1 MYTVYTYWN
10 SEGVIAVLN
19 AIAMFM
25 GTGDYLGLLRTFAI
39 AGMLVAVGVGLVKIS
54 AKEPMQYFV
63 FLGLFY
69 FGLFVPKVTV
79 DVVDVQTGGVGTVA
93 NVPFG
98 VAFFYSSSSK
108 IGKFLTET
116 YETTFQPVD
125 NLRFGKTGLVFGAR
139 AFQEV
144 AGARSGDPRLSDAL
158 REFTR
163 GCINPEV
170 IDDTTKY
177 EGLVKAVNIWTY
189 INTSPGGTPWL
200 NQARSVYIPIQ
211 GSGSYEY
218 VACQGTGSAYA
229 KLTTWITAEATN
241 QQSWIARKLFPDKA
255 TPSTGWGTATAAIA
269 AALADNEGYLLAI
282 SRSAADQIKQG
293 MIANAIAD
301 SAGSLAAARNDPSA
315 MQASLAAKMAEMQ
328 ANGAYRSMALIGE
341 AALPKFR
348 NIVEIVIISVFP
360 IVMLLIV
367 MAGERGGAVLKTYV
381 VTTIWIQLW
390 APLYAIVNFMMLGGM
405 SSRLQAA
412 LEGATSQNIM
422 NTAGLTMV
430 AFKEASLAGSLVFA
444 VPVIAYA
451 LVKGGEVAMSGAMS
465 GLTGQASGAAASQG
479 GAAATGQ
486 VSFGNGS
493 WGNQS
498 SNNMSANKWDTSGS
512 MSQGGWTTKQGQFG
526 TRGSAGAGG
535 SSGDYGFADASGMV
549 ANLGAV
555 SGGMQSMVQNSLQKQ
570 LATSSAL
577 SASQTQSGISNLA
590 AGFEQS
596 RGSDRS
602 SGRDTSVGRSAGV
615 NTQGQSGSNFD
626 WAKTAGTDF
635 GKGLNL
641 SDSQKA
647 ALSIGAGGDATA
659 RSADLAK
666 VGKDAGGKDTPQFAG
681 WKGALA
687 SMVKG
692 GISGMTES
700 GLQQM
705 YHSGAMASD
714 TKAFKDTF
722 GTSTTGTTGTS
733 TDDKSSVSSKQ
744 SAGARAQIAQGVQ
757 QLSQAAAQAQR
768 TEQAT
773 TALASLTSNSGG
785 ITANAA
791 NAIQAALGGPAGVAA
806 LQQLPFDQQ
815 VAKVQ
820 AAMDQVM
827 STPGG
832 VALMTGG
839 GATGAPAGR
848 MQAVE
853 DAAGGRTAGAAGGD
867 LAAGGGAVPAPPPP
881 PPVPSGSGAG
891 GPVAMGKKW
900 ISSIQEPSSTP
911 SLPGTDGGAPVTPG
925 GVTGAAQ
932 EQQARA
938 AAGTAAGQATVAAE
952 SGKVVGKVTAEQ
964 NSVSGIG
971 GVGGRAGEMAINTI
985 AGAATGQGQGTP
997 GMMTVQS
1004 GKVRPPAPP
1013 PPPKE
1018 GEAGYAA
1025 IPTGP
1030 ISPPPDTPQR
1040 KSGKVQDE

>member
-19 AIAMFM
+19 AIAMIM

-116 YETTFQPVD
+116 YETTFQPVE

-170 IDDTTKY
+170 IEDTTKY

-189 INTSPGGTPWL
+189 INTSPGGSPWL
-200 NQARSVYIPIQ
+200 NPARSVYIPIQ

-218 VACQGTGSAYA
+218 VACQGTGSAYE
-229 KLTTWITAEATN
+229 KLTAWITAEATN

-412 LEGATSQNIM
+412 LEGATSQTMM

-498 SNNMSANKWDTSGS
+498 SNNMSANKWDTGGSMTQGGMSMNNGGVLRSGDLGSAMGGSGLGTGRVSMAGVTSDMGGMTAMASASFGSTAQSAYTTSMRQGSDAITQLSSSIGSGLQRSTGMTARSGS
-512 MSQGGWTTKQGQFG
+512 SSDVSATWQSGGNTSNGATFDKALTDSVKFG
-526 TRGSAGAGG
+526 NGAGFSAAESVQLAAAASAGTGAFSKMAEKLAGASNASPAIKG
-535 SSGDYGFADASGMV
+535 MAGKLAKAASVVGADIDAGVKADAGIKQTYDAARQAGDSEAFKGSLSKAMTST
-549 ANLGAV
+549 AGTGA
-555 SGGMQSMVQNSLQKQ
+555 SN
-570 LATSSAL
+570 TSSAG
-577 SASQTQSGISNLA
+577 T
-590 AGFEQS
+590 E
-596 RGSDRS
+596 RS
-602 SGRDTSVGRSAGV
+602 SGTTSSYAEAVTAQNTARDSFQRASDLSTTISNMKQGGGQVGASMAAAALKDLG
-615 NTQGQSGSNFD
+615 
-626 WAKTAGTDF
+626 TAGFIQMFSPGNEQAAGAYLT
-635 GKGLNL
+635 GLAQQQVQ
-641 SDSQKA
+641 SMGGGFTPQQGSAPQ
-647 ALSIGAGGDATA
+647 AGGAQGAATA
-659 RSADLAK
+659 ANVNSA
-666 VGKDAGGKDTPQFAG
+666 VGG
-681 WKGALA
+681 
-687 SMVKG
+687 
-692 GISGMTES
+692 
-700 GLQQM
+700 
-705 YHSGAMASD
+705 
-714 TKAFKDTF
+714 
-722 GTSTTGTTGTS
+722 
-733 TDDKSSVSSKQ
+733 
-744 SAGARAQIAQGVQ
+744 
-757 QLSQAAAQAQR
+757 
-768 TEQAT
+768 
-773 TALASLTSNSGG
+773 
-785 ITANAA
+785 
-791 NAIQAALGGPAGVAA
+791 
-806 LQQLPFDQQ
+806 
-815 VAKVQ
+815 
-820 AAMDQVM
+820 
-827 STPGG
+827 TPGG
-832 VALMTGG
+832 
-839 GATGAPAGR
+839 
-848 MQAVE
+848 
-853 DAAGGRTAGAAGGD
+853 
-867 LAAGGGAVPAPPPP
+867 
-881 PPVPSGSGAG
+881 SGSGQPPGWTPGQVDAVQIANQDNNAVVG
-891 GPVAMGKKW
+891 RG
-900 ISSIQEPSSTP
+900 PSSTP
-911 SLPGTDGGAPVTPG
+911 GPVSGPGGAKTTAGGVKAGAEGALKQADGDLGVASARVEGNVNGVRQEATGAINDANKAGGLVGNAGATMLRQVTPG
-925 GVTGAAQ
+925 KGKGDVRDAPSMRTGDAPDW
-932 EQQARA
+932 RS
-938 AAGTAAGQATVAAE
+938 AGG
-952 SGKVVGKVTAEQ
+952 GKRGGKQ
-964 NSVSGIG
+964 
-971 GVGGRAGEMAINTI
+971 
-985 AGAATGQGQGTP
+985 
-997 GMMTVQS
+997 
-1004 GKVRPPAPP
+1004 
-1013 PPPKE
+1013 
-1018 GEAGYAA
+1018 
-1025 IPTGP
+1025 
-1030 ISPPPDTPQR
+1030 
-1040 KSGKVQDE
+1040 